1 MTVAALTRPDMA
13 EAASARP
20 AITLKRVGLSYER
33 DGRRT
38 EVLRALDL
46 QINRG
51 EFVAIVGPSGV
62 GKSTLLR
69 VIAGLS
75 KPGSGTVEVAPPT
88 PGAVLPVALVFQD
101 GRLLPW
107 RKVLANVA
115 FGLER
120 SLLSRAERLDRA
132 TRALALVGLA
142 NYADR
147 YPHELSGGQRQ
158 RVSLARAMAVDPEV
172 LLMDE
177 PFSALDAMTRESL
190 QDELLRVQAETRKTV
205 LFVTHDIEEAV
216 YLADR
221 IVALAGSPGE
231 LRLEQVIDVPRPR
244 RRNDPALREAASALR
259 IDLASSSAA
268 I

>member
-1 MTVAALTRPDMA
+1 MTAAV
-13 EAASARP
+13 
-20 AITLKRVGLSYER
+20 TLSGIGLNFTR
-33 DGRRT
+33 DGRAT
-38 EVLRALDL
+38 EVLRGLDL
-46 QINRG
+46 TIGKG

-69 VIAGLS
+69 VVAGLAQ
-75 KPGSGTVEVAPPT
+75 PTAGSVAVAPPA
-88 PGAVLPVALVFQD
+88 PDCVLPVGLVFQD

-107 RKVLANVA
+107 RKVHANVS

-120 SLLSRAERLDRA
+120 SRLTAEARRRKADA
-132 TRALALVGLA
+132 TLALVGLGA
-142 NYADR
+142 YADR

-158 RVSLARAMAVDPEV
+158 RVALARALAVDPEI

-190 QDELLRVQAETRKTV
+190 QDELQRIAVETGKTV

-221 IVALAGSPGE
+221 VVGLAGTPGM
-231 LRLEQVIDVPRPR
+231 LQVSQAIALPRPR
-244 RRNDPALREAASALR
+244 RRGDPLLRDLAQALRVELAAE
-259 IDLASSSAA
+259 SAA
-268 I
+268 L

>member
-1 MTVAALTRPDMA
+1 MTAAVTLAGIGLTF
-13 EAASARP
+13 
-20 AITLKRVGLSYER
+20 TR
-33 DGRRT
+33 DGRAT
-38 EVLRALDL
+38 EVLRGLDL
-46 QINRG
+46 TIARG

-69 VIAGLS
+69 VVAGLAS
-75 KPGSGTVEVAPPT
+75 PTAGTVAVAPPA
-88 PGAVLPVALVFQD
+88 PGCVLPVGLVFQD

-107 RKVLANVA
+107 RKVRSNVS

-120 SLLSRAERLDRA
+120 STMSAEARRARA
-132 TRALALVGLA
+132 DAVLGLVGLA
-142 NYADR
+142 AYGDR

-158 RVSLARAMAVDPEV
+158 RVALARALAVDPEI

-190 QDELLRVQAETRKTV
+190 QDELQRIAVETGKTV

-221 IVALAGSPGE
+221 VVGLAGSPGM
-231 LRLEQVIDVPRPR
+231 LQVSQTIALPRPR
-244 RRNDPALREAASALR
+244 RRGDRFLREAAQALR
-259 IDLASSSAA
+259 SELAAESAA
-268 I
+268 L

>member
-1 MTVAALTRPDMA
+1 MSPVISM
-13 EAASARP
+13 
-20 AITLKRVGLSYER
+20 KGVGLSYER
-33 DGRRT
+33 EGRRT

-46 QINRG
+46 DIRHG

-69 VIAGLS
+69 VVAGLS
-75 KPGSGTVEVAPPT
+75 RPGSGTVEVAPAA
-88 PGAVLPVALVFQD
+88 PGAVLPVAIVFQD

-120 SLLSRAERLDRA
+120 SAMPRSERLDRA
-132 TRALALVGLA
+132 RRALALVGLA
-142 NYADR
+142 AYADR

-177 PFSALDAMTRESL
+177 PFSALDAMTREGL
-190 QDELLRVQAETRKTV
+190 QDELLRVQAETHKTI
-205 LFVTHDIEEAV
+205 LFVTHDIDEAV

-231 LRLEQVIDVPRPR
+231 LRMAQTIDVPRPR

>member
-1 MTVAALTRPDMA
+1 MA
-13 EAASARP
+13 DELIKVSG
-20 AITLKRVGLSYER
+20 LGLSYVRE
-33 DGRRT
+33 GRRT
-38 EVLRALDL
+38 EVLRGLDL
-46 QINRG
+46 SVGRG

-75 KPGSGTVEVAPPT
+75 RPSAGTVAVAPPRK
-88 PGAVLPVALVFQD
+88 GSLLPVALVFQD

-107 RKVLANVA
+107 RKVLSNVG

-120 SLLSRAERLDRA
+120 GPLSRADRLARA
-132 TRALALVGLA
+132 ADALSLVGLA
-142 NYADR
+142 AYGDR

-158 RVSLARAMAVDPEV
+158 RVALARALAVDPDV

-177 PFSALDAMTRESL
+177 PFSALDALTRETL
-190 QDELLRVQAETRKTV
+190 QDELLRVRERTGKTV

-221 IVALAGSPGE
+221 IVALGGAPGA
-231 LRLEQVIDVPRPR
+231 LRVSQSIAVPRPR
-244 RRNDPALREAASALR
+244 QRGAAELREASQAIRQDLAAASAEL
-259 IDLASSSAA
+259 
-268 I
+268 

>member
-1 MTVAALTRPDMA
+1 M
-13 EAASARP
+13 
-20 AITLKRVGLSYER
+20 
-33 DGRRT
+33 
-38 EVLRALDL
+38 
-46 QINRG
+46 
-51 EFVAIVGPSGV
+51 
-62 GKSTLLR
+62 
-69 VIAGLS
+69 
-75 KPGSGTVEVAPPT
+75 
-88 PGAVLPVALVFQD
+88 
-101 GRLLPW
+101 
-107 RKVLANVA
+107 
-115 FGLER
+115 
-120 SLLSRAERLDRA
+120 
-132 TRALALVGLA
+132 GLA

-177 PFSALDAMTRESL
+177 PFSALDAMTREGL
-190 QDELLRVQAETRKTV
+190 QDELLRIQAETRKTV

-259 IDLASSSAA
+259 VDLASSSAA